1 MVNKP
6 AAFHRGCWLPTAAV
20 RSMQSYEKY
29 SERQCRPWLFR
40 GGPCRAA
47 CPDGG
52 PCCAVCR
59 VILSEIR
66 LPVGC
71 QIVML
76 SVLNSFYLFLPAV
89 LSGRTAVAAMPN
101 GPYCDAVRP
110 VSASCKGGF
119 GWRPLCK
126 RCRFGW
132 FSVSFS
138 ACLPPVF
145 AFGRCQVSFLQAV
158 AISRPRIAHLPP
170 CGMTAAPAR
179 FSRGLL

>member
-40 GGPCRAA
+40 GGPC
-47 CPDGG
+47 
-52 PCCAVCR
+52 CAVCR

-66 LPVGC
+66 LPVGG

-76 SVLNSFYLFLPAV
+76 SVLNSFYLFLPAM

-101 GPYCDAVRP
+101 GPYCGPIRVVSRP
-110 VSASCKGGF
+110 EMGRLVVQDGPF
-119 GWRPLCK
+119 GARPLPP
-126 RCRFGW
+126 G
-132 FSVSFS
+132 VSFP
-138 ACLPPVF
+138 ARRCTVPRRRARQCVCVWRLLR
-145 AFGRCQVSFLQAV
+145 GRRICGRRQ
-158 AISRPRIAHLPP
+158 SRP
-170 CGMTAAPAR
+170 CGR
-179 FSRGLL
+179 R

>member
-40 GGPCRAA
+40 GGPCRVA
-47 CPDGG
+47 CPDGR

-59 VILSEIR
+59 VILSEMR
-66 LPVGC
+66 LPVGG

-76 SVLNSFYLFLPAV
+76 SVLNSFYLFIPAL

-138 ACLPPVF
+138 ACLPQVF
-145 AFGRCQVSFLQAV
+145 AFGRC
-158 AISRPRIAHLPP
+158 
-170 CGMTAAPAR
+170 
-179 FSRGLL
+179 